1 MNFENRLPHE
11 NQDSLSV
18 SVKGSIGKQIKMS
31 LLVRPDLLWWPLR
44 RLSICMVC
52 DDRSGGPVL
61 DVEWWG
67 WRRGIAVLLN
77 RFEPVDQRVRRG
89 QTLMLTLK
97 KLAGNSEIRFI
108 SIPSLP
114 GNKR

>member
-1 MNFENRLPHE
+1 
-11 NQDSLSV
+11 
-18 SVKGSIGKQIKMS
+18 
-31 LLVRPDLLWWPLR
+31 
-44 RLSICMVC
+44 MVC

-61 DVEWWG
+61 DVGWWG

-97 KLAGNSEIRFI
+97 KPASQIFI
-108 SIPSLP
+108 SFQYECQHA
-114 GNKR
+114 R

>member
-1 MNFENRLPHE
+1 
-11 NQDSLSV
+11 
-18 SVKGSIGKQIKMS
+18 
-31 LLVRPDLLWWPLR
+31 
-44 RLSICMVC
+44 MVC

-61 DVEWWG
+61 DVGWWG

-97 KLAGNSEIRFI
+97 KLAGKSEIQKVETFYFYSQLRRASRASAARSGSEGTMYI
-108 SIPSLP
+108 SCIDHSLQKNLIVTKINYMNP
-114 GNKR
+114 

>member
-1 MNFENRLPHE
+1 
-11 NQDSLSV
+11 
-18 SVKGSIGKQIKMS
+18 
-31 LLVRPDLLWWPLR
+31 
-44 RLSICMVC
+44 MVC

-61 DVEWWG
+61 DVGWWG

-97 KLAGNSEIRFI
+97 KSAGKSEFI
-108 SIPSLP
+108 SDQHDSATDKNVLTVVYV
-114 GNKR
+114 GNN